1 MCSSWYNNWVI
12 RQHTRCNNEN
22 RNTFLVSPCVL
33 QRIDH
38 LVLVGLLTPQY
49 NGTSATGWFI
59 WVFALTLNLH
69 WCSRTSLTWIEQSWL
84 SLMKSY
90 MQWIECIV
98 ACITPPKAPELSA
111 RAAYGASNADQLRKR
126 ANMCLNS
133 SFAFKNCNRS
143 QYIQLI
149 EGQHTPVQRRLLALR
164 RI

>member
-1 MCSSWYNNWVI
+1 MPTTGFYHLIVRTFPFPYPIYWTHFNITLPTTPCITSSRIALWGSWAK
-12 RQHTRCNNEN
+12 N

-33 QRIDH
+33 QRIVH

-59 WVFALTLNLH
+59 WVYALTLNLH
-69 WCSRTSLTWIEQSWL
+69 WCSGTSLTWIEQSCL

-126 ANMCLNS
+126 VMMSLNCLQ
-133 SFAFKNCNRS
+133 K
-143 QYIQLI
+143 Q
-149 EGQHTPVQRRLLALR
+149 
-164 RI
+164 